1 MTVELG
7 VVISIA
13 SLGIAFASFFFNR
26 KKENKTDGF
35 ELGQFM
41 GEIKSEI
48 KSIKDMITD
57 IKADTKEFDNKIKD
71 AMQEHIEIY
80 HKGGK

>member
-1 MTVELG
+1 MNVEVGLI
-7 VVISIA
+7 ISIV
-13 SLGIAFASFFFNR
+13 SITIAIASFMFGR

-48 KSIKDMITD
+48 KSI
-57 IKADTKEFDNKIKD
+57 
-71 AMQEHIEIY
+71 
-80 HKGGK
+80 

>member
-1 MTVELG
+1 MNVEVGLI
-7 VVISIA
+7 ISIV
-13 SLGIAFASFFFNR
+13 SIAIATASFLFNR

-48 KSIKDMITD
+48 KSIKDMIAD

>member
-7 VVISIA
+7 VIISIA
-13 SLGIAFASFFFNR
+13 SLGIAIGSFLFNR

-48 KSIKDMITD
+48 KSIKDMVTD

-71 AMQEHIEIY
+71 ALQEHVEVY

>member
-1 MTVELG
+1 MTVEVGLIISIIS
-7 VVISIA
+7 ISIA
-13 SLGIAFASFFFNR
+13 IASFLLGR

-48 KSIKDMITD
+48 KYIKDMVTD
-57 IKADTKEFDNKIKD
+57 IKSDTKEFDNKIKE
-71 AMQEHIEIY
+71 AMQEHIEVY